1 MTLRARPLGIGGAY
15 LLPYEVFDD
24 ERGLFATPFQGAELC
39 RVSGHGLFP
48 VVQTSYSI
56 SRRGV
61 VRGLHYTQAPPGMAK
76 YVHCPRGRALDIAV
90 DLRVGSPTFGRRER
104 VLLNRADPVALYL
117 PVGVGHLFVAL
128 EDDTIVTY
136 SLSVEYDPRNERALY
151 PLDPDLE
158 LSLPEDPA
166 PILSERDRAAP
177 RLSQVLEEGGLP
189 EHRTCV
195 ELEEALWWRGTSV

>member
-1 MTLRARPLGIGGAY
+1 MSPRARPLGIEGAY

-24 ERGLFATPFQGAELC
+24 QRGLFATPLQGAELR

-48 VVQTSYSI
+48 VVQTSYSV
-56 SRRGV
+56 SHRGV

-76 YVHCPRGRALDIAV
+76 YVHCPRGRALDIAM
-90 DLRVGSPTFGRRER
+90 DLRMGSPTFGHHES
-104 VLLNRADPVALYL
+104 VLLDRTDPVALYL

-151 PLDPDLE
+151 PFDPDLG

-166 PILSERDRAAP
+166 PTLSERDRAAP
-177 RLSQVLEEGGLP
+177 RLARVMEEGGLP
-189 EHRTCV
+189 DYRTCV
-195 ELEEALWWRGTSV
+195 ELEEALWRREAPV

>member
-1 MTLRARPLGIGGAY
+1 MTLRARPLGIEGAY

-24 ERGLFATPFQGAELC
+24 ERGLFATPLQGAELR

-48 VVQTSYSI
+48 VVQTSYSV

-61 VRGLHYTQAPPGMAK
+61 VRGVHYTQAPPGMAK

-90 DLRVGSPTFGRRER
+90 DLRVGSPTFRRHESV
-104 VLLNRADPVALYL
+104 VLEPAAPVALYL
-117 PVGVGHLFVAL
+117 PVGVGHLFVSL

-136 SLSVEYDPRNERALY
+136 SLSVEYDPRNERALH
-151 PLDPDLE
+151 PLDPDLG
-158 LSLPEDPA
+158 LPLPEDVT

-177 RLSQVLEEGGLP
+177 GLAQVMEEGGLP
-189 EHRTCV
+189 DHRTCV
-195 ELEEALWWRGTSV
+195 ELEEALWRQGTPV